1 MADRSAQVPRANAFP
16 RLGAMGAI
24 LTPGTRG
31 NRQLLGGLVAIA
43 ALVMVYADLRYV
55 LHEWRFGVDLE
66 IPLRA
71 AERWLAGGEPYL
83 AESFFALPG
92 PTQPF
97 LYPPYVLP
105 ALAPL
110 TGLPR
115 LPVQV
120 VWVAFCLVAALFC
133 LRRLAIPTLA
143 WPLALAWSPL
153 LEGVFGG
160 NVQVPAFAC
169 FVALFWRQSSHPDPF
184 VPLERDIADPQERE
198 VRLGLLAT
206 VIGAV
211 KVSQPHAWLYVL
223 RRRPRGALAG
233 ALIVGLV
240 ALATVPLTGT
250 ALWADWL
257 EQLRRATDP
266 TWELGGIAIARLIH
280 PVIGFVIAAT
290 GAVIILVWAPREHA
304 GAWVGL
310 IAVVA
315 ATSLHT
321 FGMLFLVPAMLL
333 VRREVA
339 LLAVMLIATTTY
351 QGTWAAIGL
360 VSVAMLMRQARIA
373 SPRIVRR

>member
-1 MADRSAQVPRANAFP
+1 MADRSAPVPRANAHP
-16 RLGAMGAI
+16 RLGAIGMI
-24 LTPGTRG
+24 LTPGTRS

-43 ALVMVYADLRYV
+43 VLVMVYADLRYV
-55 LHEWRFGVDLE
+55 LHGWRFAVDLE

-83 AESFFALPG
+83 AESFVALPG
-92 PTQPF
+92 ATQPF

-120 VWVAFCLVAALFC
+120 VWVALCLLAALFC
-133 LRRLAIPTLA
+133 LRRLAIPMVA

-169 FVALFWRQSSHPDPF
+169 FVALFWRPAARPEPF
-184 VPLERDIADPQERE
+184 APLERDIGDPVERE

-223 RRRPRGALAG
+223 RRRPRAALAG
-233 ALIVGLV
+233 AVIVGLV

-250 ALWADWL
+250 GLWFDWL
-257 EQLRRATDP
+257 AQLRRATDP
-266 TWELGGIAIARLIH
+266 AWELGGIAIARLLH
-280 PVIGFVIAAT
+280 PALGFAIAVIG
-290 GAVIILVWAPREHA
+290 AVVILVWAPRQHA

-333 VRREVA
+333 IRREVA

-351 QGTWAAIGL
+351 QGTWAAIAL
-360 VSVAMLMRQARIA
+360 VTAAILVRHARHAGTPILR
-373 SPRIVRR
+373 S